1 MKCSV
6 EIKNT
11 FSAVGIAVENGVVVS
26 RFNRCFEK
34 GEIIE
39 FDKRVAS
46 YYQNGSLQS
55 TEMFVLDNVCL
66 TVEKLEEQTNFISET
81 KTEEVEENIVV
92 TEQQTEEVEENIVVT
107 EQVKPTY
114 ITVIEEKILSVYFEP
129 SVITMNSLFL
139 DFNQHI
145 KLKRFNNM
153 QSVNDFLQT
162 VTVAEVIKIEEVDR
176 NTIDIFYTSKYK

>member
-92 TEQQTEEVEENIVVT
+92 TEQ
-107 EQVKPTY
+107 VKPTY